1 MLNVLRVQNNVSR
14 NICTTH
20 AGEVRGQHDASPLYV
35 FESCLATAEPN
46 IEQHLRNLMLRE
58 SKHLLIRL
66 RPSGQASVVS
76 GPLATSVACLGPGH
90 GRKASSRMC
99 GAGARPYMLVLK
111 FACLSVGGRCGA
123 MYIVPRL
130 THTHTHTHTHTP
142 NWSIVVIRIWDPI
155 RRHWGCGLAWSQ

>member
-1 MLNVLRVQNNVSR
+1 
-14 NICTTH
+14 
-20 AGEVRGQHDASPLYV
+20 
-35 FESCLATAEPN
+35 
-46 IEQHLRNLMLRE
+46 MLRE

-123 MYIVPRL
+123 MYIVPRP
-130 THTHTHTHTHTP
+130 THTHTHTHTHTQLVHRGYSHLGSHQAALGVRIGLVTMTLCGGHSGGQETRESYDSP
-142 NWSIVVIRIWDPI
+142 NGPTERLPGG
-155 RRHWGCGLAWSQ
+155 RAL